1 MPSPRLEGID
11 IELDTGLSGNRDDSV
26 LEPIYEEIGE
36 SEDAVDVASSHVSE
50 ETMYTP
56 MARGPADASL
66 CDDDFF
72 SAGCSMPRQS
82 VLSDRRAV
90 TQHLQSSAVAT
101 ARLQNIRNSLR
112 RLTDDWDEIEDEGPG
127 HLFGNQQG
135 WLPSVG
141 HIWSYREYQAR
152 RDAGAFMR
160 ADMLRE
166 VSRLEASVG
175 TIGVDLDR
183 LELNIRRLEEEV
195 QRESAVVGE
204 CWSQLHLVTGYRAYE
219 PDDSPPDVHNQTFT
233 ILPEAVTG
241 GPALNREETSQPA
254 HQDSPDAGSMDA
266 QPPSTTRGSL
276 TSPQVSPGESSLE
289 GSNLQGPEDH
299 RPVAVVQPQLS
310 NVRLIHMPSG
320 SSTPHRPERR
330 GHYRRHSVQG
340 LRPFSYGEPPQLCP
354 EYLEAADDSDIDL

>member
-11 IELDTGLSGNRDDSV
+11 VELDTGLSGNRDDSV

-36 SEDAVDVASSHVSE
+36 SEDAVDVASSHVSD

-160 ADMLRE
+160 ADMERE

-183 LELNIRRLEEEV
+183 LKYKEVRR
-195 QRESAVVGE
+195 RSAERISGGGRM
-204 CWSQLHLVTGYRAYE
+204 LV
-219 PDDSPPDVHNQTFT
+219 
-233 ILPEAVTG
+233 AVT
-241 GPALNREETSQPA
+241 
-254 HQDSPDAGSMDA
+254 
-266 QPPSTTRGSL
+266 
-276 TSPQVSPGESSLE
+276 
-289 GSNLQGPEDH
+289 
-299 RPVAVVQPQLS
+299 
-310 NVRLIHMPSG
+310 SG
-320 SSTPHRPERR
+320 HW
-330 GHYRRHSVQG
+330 
-340 LRPFSYGEPPQLCP
+340 L
-354 EYLEAADDSDIDL
+354 